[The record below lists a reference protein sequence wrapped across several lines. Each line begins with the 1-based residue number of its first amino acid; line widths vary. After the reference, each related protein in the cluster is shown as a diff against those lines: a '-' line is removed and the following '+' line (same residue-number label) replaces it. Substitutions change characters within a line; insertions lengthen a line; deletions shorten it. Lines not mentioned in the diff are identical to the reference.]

1 MFTRILVPLDGSRLA
16 EAVLP
21 AACYLGECL
30 GATLVLFHVI
40 ERGGAETI
48 HGQHHLAQAS
58 EARAYLGRL
67 AARLTDRGLTV
78 EQDLH
83 EPAEGDVA
91 LSIIEHTQDLKAD
104 LVILCAHGHGGLR
117 DMFIGNIAQ
126 QVLQKGR
133 TPVFFLRPGEA
144 GAQVT
149 PGSAQGELPQPE
161 RGDERAVR
169 GALRP
174 EEDAARDQCRRILL
188 PIDITSKHGTG
199 LPVTAQ
205 LARACGA
212 AVHVMTVVPTAA
224 SLPPDEAAIASILPN
239 ASTAVRDLEARNAR
253 ERLQGV
259 IRDLAAQGLTATG
272 SVVRGDTPA
281 MILATAGQQEVD
293 LIVLATHARG
303 KLTAFLEGSVAPRVL
318 AQATTPV
325 LMVRE
330 S

>member
-1 MFTRILVPLDGSRLA
+1 MFTRILVPLDGSQLA

-21 AACYLGECL
+21 VACYLGERL

-48 HGQHHLAQAS
+48 HGQHHLAQAG
-58 EARAYLGRL
+58 EARAYLGQL
-67 AARLTDRGLTV
+67 ATQLTDRGLTV

-91 LSIIEHTQDLKAD
+91 RSIIEHTQDLKAD
-104 LVILCAHGHGGLR
+104 LVLLCAHGHGGLR
-117 DMFIGNIAQ
+117 DVFIGNIAQ

-144 GAQVT
+144 GDRLA
-149 PGSAQGELPQPE
+149 PGRDQREPPQPA
-161 RGDERAVR
+161 RVDVRAGVE
-169 GALRP
+169 AAQP
-174 EEDAARDQCRRILL
+174 QKDAPRYQCRRILL
-188 PIDITSKHGTG
+188 PLDITSKHGTG

-212 AVHVMTVVPTAA
+212 AVHVMTVVPMAD
-224 SLPPDEAAIASILPN
+224 SLPPGEAAIASVLPN
-239 ASTAVRDLEARNAR
+239 ASTVVRDLEARNAR
-253 ERLQGV
+253 EHLQGV
-259 IRDLAAQGLTATG
+259 VRELAAQELAATG
-272 SVVRGDTPA
+272 SVLRGDTQA
-281 MILATAGQQEVD
+281 LILATASQQVVD

-303 KLTAFLEGSVAPRVL
+303 KFTAFLEGSVAPRVL

-325 LMVRE
+325 LLVRE